1 MTPEQGPA
9 PDTAVTPSP
18 ALARVARGDLCAG
31 CGGCA
36 GLAPGRIE
44 MVMEPPGWL
53 RPRQTATLDPAQEAA
68 IAATCPGLVV
78 EQDRPGHPYWGPVIE
93 CRTGH
98 ATDPDLRHQASSGGG
113 ISALLTHLLETGAVD
128 HVVQVAASDT
138 VPVANRTVLSVTEAE
153 VFAAAGSRYAPSAP
167 LARLGEVLEAPGKA
181 AFVGKPCDVAAL
193 RAIARRDPRVD
204 AKIPWMLSFFCAG
217 VPSQAGAEAVVAELG
232 VAAEDLASFRYRGDG
247 WPGYATA
254 TRKSGGAERMS
265 YNDSWGAI
273 LTRHVQFRC
282 RICPD
287 GTGGAADAVCADAWE
302 CDADG
307 YPVFDE
313 REGSSLILSR
323 TEKGEALVRAAMAAG
338 RLDAGPLPLD
348 AVTAMQPGQVER
360 KRNVGGRLAAL
371 ALLGRPRPSYTGFR
385 LLARAMENGPATNLR
400 NAAGTARRVLRALR
414 GRKPR

>member
-1 MTPEQGPA
+1 M
-9 PDTAVTPSP
+9 TPSP

-44 MVMEPPGWL
+44 MTMEGPGWL

-68 IAATCPGLVV
+68 IAATCPGLVL
-78 EQDRPGHPYWGPVIE
+78 EQDRPGHPYWGPVLE
-93 CRTGH
+93 CRAGH
-98 ATDPDLRHQASSGGG
+98 STDPALRRQASSGGG
-113 ISALLTHLLETGAVD
+113 ISALLVHLLETRAVD
-128 HVVQVAASDT
+128 RVIQVAASGT
-138 VPVANRTVLSVTEAE
+138 VPVANEIVLSVTEAE

-167 LARLGEVLEAPGKA
+167 LARLEEILEASGVT

-193 RAIARRDPRVD
+193 RAIAKRDPRVD
-204 AKIPWMLSFFCAG
+204 AKIPWMLSFLCAG

-232 VAAEDLASFRYRGDG
+232 VAPEDLAAFRYRGDG

-254 TRKSGGAERMS
+254 TRRDGRAERMS
-265 YNDSWGAI
+265 YNDSWGDI

-287 GTGGAADAVCADAWE
+287 GVGGAADAVCADAWE

-307 YPVFDE
+307 YPLFDE

-323 TEKGEALVRAAMAAG
+323 TQKGEALVRAAMEAG
-338 RLDAGPLPLD
+338 RLAAEPLPVS
-348 AVTAMQPGQVER
+348 AIAAMQPGQVAR

-371 ALLGRPRPSYTGFR
+371 ALLGRPRPSYWGFG
-385 LLARAMENGPATNLR
+385 LLARAMENGLATNLR
-400 NAAGTARRVLRALR
+400 NVAGTARRALR
-414 GRKPR
+414 GRKGT